1 MAILKKEN
9 VILREEEV
17 GKINELKL
25 EGYEEVEV
33 AELRPE
39 KGTNKKKDEKV

>member
-9 VILREEEV
+9 VMLREEEA

-25 EGYEEVEV
+25 EGYEEVTE
-33 AELRPE
+33 AELRTE